1 VVDFQKEVSRAFL
14 FSSHSQREA
23 RMSEVAERLLQMWT
37 YITSGSAPI
46 EAILLA
52 TLIIVQMADVATG
65 WLAAFV
71 NGVVS
76 SKASLKGVARKAIVL
91 VVVATVIS
99 LIPLLIYL
107 PIAPVAVIAPILS
120 WFIGTELLSIIE
132 NLARAGVTNPVLDR
146 LVKNFRE
153 TQIAQSNKGITTI
166 TAVAE
171 VRQE

>member
-1 VVDFQKEVSRAFL
+1 
-14 FSSHSQREA
+14 
-23 RMSEVAERLLQMWT
+23 MEVAERLLSMWT
-37 YITSGSAPI
+37 YITSGAAPV

-52 TLIIVQMADVATG
+52 TLIIVQMADVITG

-71 NGVVS
+71 NGAVS
-76 SKASLKGVARKAIVL
+76 SKASLRGVAKKATVL
-91 VVVATVIS
+91 VTVATVMS

-107 PIAPVAVIAPILS
+107 PIAPVAVIAPVLL

-132 NLARAGVTNPVLDR
+132 NLARAGVNNPVLNK

-153 TQIAQSNKGITTI
+153 AQVAQEGRGVTTI